1 MRMQEPGTVNA
12 RKQMLDVCGTRLAVT
27 TSGQGPAIVCLHA
40 IAHGARDFAKLAA
53 HLGNRFTFIA
63 VDFPAHGDSPAEA
76 DAPTAQ
82 RYAELLSATVDALG
96 LTRFALLGCSIGG
109 AAALCYAATHP
120 GRVTALILCNAGGL
134 QRGGLLA
141 RLVCNHFARF
151 FAKGERGERSYAGKY
166 RRYYERTVLP
176 QKDAAWRREEI
187 IADAYKTASVLRAA
201 WQGFAKSDSDIRHLP
216 RQVRCP
222 VLYAWCEGD
231 RINAWSRSKRAAL
244 TAPDHAVKLFKGG
257 HAAFLEQPEAFEA
270 AIIDF
275 MQRSASGSLIK

>member
-1 MRMQEPGTVNA
+1 MKMHEREANA
-12 RKQMLDVCGTRLAVT
+12 QRRMLDVSGTRLAVT
-27 TSGQGPAIVCLHA
+27 TTGHGPAIVCLHA

-53 HLGNRFTFIA
+53 HLGNRFTFVA

-76 DAPTAQ
+76 AAPTAQ
-82 RYAELLSATVDALG
+82 RYEALLGAAVDALG

-109 AAALCYAATHP
+109 AAALHYAAAHP
-120 GRVTALILCNAGGL
+120 ERVTALILCNAGGL
-134 QRGGLLA
+134 QRGGVLA

-151 FAKGERGERSYAGKY
+151 FARGERGDRDYARKY
-166 RRYYERTVLP
+166 RHYYERTVLP

-187 IADAYKTASVLRAA
+187 IADAHKTAGTLRAA
-201 WQGFAKSDSDIRHLP
+201 WLGFAKSESDIRHLP
-216 RQVRCP
+216 RQIRCP

-244 TAPDHAVKLFKGG
+244 SAPNHTVKLFKGG

-270 AIIDF
+270 ALIDF
-275 MQRSASGSLIK
+275 MERAAIGSRIK